1 MVSEEDAVSL
11 FSRTI
16 KYRLK
21 TLYKGAYGLACLA
34 LALIVAACPF
44 IGLIIPDALV
54 PIGWIDRDK
63 TKFSERLL
71 DNVNALEVVWVM
83 HGDEETLIA
92 NLQTGRLEAVFVVK
106 EGFEEAMENGQYEG
120 TLLMLRSPFS
130 TAAGVISE
138 SVGGEAMNLWVTC
151 AAAKEGG
158 NLGGGELYKQVF
170 EYVELGTEM
179 PILNIERRNEVGQMQ
194 ETTPLLDAAK
204 MSLRLLAAVAG
215 FFMLTGLIMP
225 RREKDF
231 YSRLKTRSCSKEKF
245 LFSSII
251 ADAAYML
258 PCAAVPLAAFAVS
271 GEGRLIIPLL
281 LLFALYLISLGGIAA
296 MIAKLREHT
305 SQLMLIS
312 LLTIANVMLGG
323 LLMPLPSSGA
333 LDIIA
338 HLLPAR
344 WLSST
349 QIHGILL
356 CIAGLGVSAIVYN
369 ALPFIIRSRD

>member
-1 MVSEEDAVSL
+1 MSL

-21 TLYKGAYGLACLA
+21 MLMTGAYGLACIA
-34 LALIVAACPF
+34 LALIIAASPF

-54 PIGWIDRDK
+54 PIGWIDRDD
-63 TKFSERLL
+63 TDFSERLL
-71 DNVNALEVVWVM
+71 NNVNALEVVWVM
-83 HGDEETLIA
+83 HGDEDTLIA

-106 EGFEEAMENGQYEG
+106 EGFEDAMKSGRYEG

-151 AAAKEGG
+151 TAAMEGG
-158 NLGGGELYKQVF
+158 NLGGQELYEQVF
-170 EYVELGTEM
+170 EHVELGTQT
-179 PILNIERRNEVGQMQ
+179 PILTIERRNALGEMK
-194 ETTPLLDAAK
+194 EATPLLDAAK

-231 YSRLKTRSCSKEKF
+231 YSRLKTRSYSIEKF
-245 LFSSII
+245 RFSTVI
-251 ADAAYML
+251 ADTVYML

-271 GEGRLIIPLL
+271 GEGWLIVPML

-296 MIAKLREHT
+296 MIAKLREQT
-305 SQLMLIS
+305 SQLLLIS

-333 LDIIA
+333 LDILA
-338 HLLPAR
+338 HMLPAR

-349 QIHGILL
+349 QIHGILI
-356 CIAGLGVSAIVYN
+356 CIAGLGISAIVYN
-369 ALPFIIRSRD
+369 TLPFILRRRVMD